1 MATEF
6 NYTREWTD
14 AEAFPLLSFT
24 KNWENPEDYPTYE
37 PDEMQVRKDMQ
48 SLHDEVKD
56 FLNNELI
63 PRVIAE
69 DATVEGWEAQETARS
84 EAESARSEAETARA
98 DAEQGRVDAEAA
110 RVQTEAARVET
121 EAARA
126 TAESARVTAETGRV
140 EAEAARVTAE
150 QNRAT
155 VESARV
161 TAEAARA
168 AAESARVTAEAN
180 RESAESGRAAAE
192 AARSSAETA
201 RSGAEAKRVSAEQA
215 RVSAEK
221 ARADAE
227 SARTS
232 EFATLKT
239 NVEAATN
246 SANTAADKVN
256 KMTVSATDLTPG
268 SAATVTKGTNSN
280 GGIDLKFG
288 IPEGAQGKTGNGI
301 KSINKTGGTG
311 AAGTYDT
318 YTITMTDG
326 STFNFRVLNGANG
339 KDGDGTG
346 DMLANIYDPTE
357 KKQDIFAYADKKLNT
372 GINNLADQFGVV
384 VGTSVASNYTSK
396 LHMTPYSV
404 GIMCREND
412 VTKGAVFVLDGQVRI
427 EGLAKPTTD
436 DMPADKGYVDN
447 AVDMGFSVPDFWLEE
462 LDAKADAIRSA
473 MESAGRT
480 KSAFLW
486 YTDSHW
492 TYGNSKMSPTLLK
505 YLWKYTPMNKVNFGG
520 DIVVNAQ
527 DREKMAYL
535 YAEWRSA
542 IRGLPNHHSVV
553 GNHDVMVDYPY
564 AFLIAPEESADMVM
578 GGDLYYYIDNPCE
591 QTRYIYLDTGR
602 QSGSDEEAAW
612 LIDTLNSVP
621 PDWHVV
627 VISHVWFQYTST
639 SAPTVGKIPAYAQKV
654 LNVLDAYN
662 ARGSGSVTMVSAA
675 CEYNFSNAVGAVEFC
690 IGGHIHVDYDFT
702 SSGGIPVIL
711 TASDVNQ
718 DRSADE
724 TEDSGTIGTI
734 TESAVF
740 GIVANYVTRE
750 VSVIGVG
757 RGGSRIVALKP
768 KAEDEKYTNQ
778 ITISTD
784 TDGSVYNVIGY
795 ADDTRL
801 NSSGATQAATS
812 SYKGLD
818 CTGFIPVKVGDV
830 VRMQGMETRPDSS
843 LASSSRFAF
852 YNANKTFIALQ
863 TLNNLGAQENA
874 ERYNTVIDADGYLT
888 QFTVPSA
895 IINTDISAAAY
906 MRISVVGIT
915 EDSIITV
922 NEPIE

>member
-37 PDEMQVRKDMQ
+37 PDEMQVRRDMQ

-168 AAESARVTAEAN
+168 AAESARVTTEAN

-192 AARSSAETA
+192 SARATAEAARAD
-201 RSGAEAKRVSAEQA
+201 AEAKRVSAEQA

-246 SANTAADKVN
+246 SANTAVGKVN

-346 DMLANIYDPTE
+346 DMVADTYDPQGKRT
-357 KKQDIFAYADKKLNT
+357 DIFAYVEEHGGVQSDWSQNDANDNGYIKNRTHWTEVAVKLAFAEQSVESGVNLIEHDASLINVEPVEGNT
-372 GINNLADQFGVV
+372 YIITVDGVSYQCV
-384 VGTSVASNYTSK
+384 MYIHPRWDSHFLG
-396 LHMTPYSV
+396 
-404 GIMCREND
+404 D
-412 VTKGAVFVLDGQVRI
+412 
-427 EGLAKPTTD
+427 
-436 DMPADKGYVDN
+436 
-447 AVDMGFSVPDFWLEE
+447 
-462 LDAKADAIRSA
+462 DAIVGGSA
-473 MESAGRT
+473 HPEDVPFAIESYSNWEGENLEWQWYVTFADG
-480 KSAFLW
+480 SAHTVKIEYESTDELVYHQLDERFLP
-486 YTDSHW
+486 DSVKAQPDW
-492 TYGNSKMSPTLLK
+492 NQNDETASDYVKNRPGGYYENVYSTVFEEATLDFTF
-505 YLWKYTPMNKVNFGG
+505 Y
-520 DIVVNAQ
+520 
-527 DREKMAYL
+527 EKTNQY
-535 YAEWRSA
+535 
-542 IRGLPNHHSVV
+542 
-553 GNHDVMVDYPY
+553 
-564 AFLIAPEESADMVM
+564 
-578 GGDLYYYIDNPCE
+578 
-591 QTRYIYLDTGR
+591 
-602 QSGSDEEAAW
+602 AAW
-612 LIDTLNSVP
+612 L
-621 PDWHVV
+621 
-627 VISHVWFQYTST
+627 
-639 SAPTVGKIPAYAQKV
+639 AG
-654 LNVLDAYN
+654 
-662 ARGSGSVTMVSAA
+662 
-675 CEYNFSNAVGAVEFC
+675 
-690 IGGHIHVDYDFT
+690 DF
-702 SSGGIPVIL
+702 VFNL
-711 TASDVNQ
+711 V
-718 DRSADE
+718 
-724 TEDSGTIGTI
+724 DSGTVVKVIFDGVEYVKTFDDDFGFDPDDTIPFGFKINGGEPFGLQIHTTIEGDTHTVEISKAEQSPIVIPEEFLPDTVATKADIEAAIG
-734 TESAVF
+734 SA
-740 GIVANYVTRE
+740 I
-750 VSVIGVG
+750 
-757 RGGSRIVALKP
+757 GGS
-768 KAEDEKYTNQ
+768 Y
-778 ITISTD
+778 
-784 TDGSVYNVIGY
+784 
-795 ADDTRL
+795 
-801 NSSGATQAATS
+801 
-812 SYKGLD
+812 
-818 CTGFIPVKVGDV
+818 
-830 VRMQGMETRPDSS
+830 
-843 LASSSRFAF
+843 
-852 YNANKTFIALQ
+852 
-863 TLNNLGAQENA
+863 
-874 ERYNTVIDADGYLT
+874 
-888 QFTVPSA
+888 
-895 IINTDISAAAY
+895 
-906 MRISVVGIT
+906 
-915 EDSIITV
+915 
-922 NEPIE
+922 